1 MARPS
6 WKSIEIAAK
15 NFSDKWK
22 DAKYEKGETHTFY
35 DEFWRVFGEERYKMA
50 DYEPYFKAEL
60 AERQGIY
67 IDVFWPKVLL
77 VEQKS
82 KGKSLAVA
90 REEADDYF
98 RIIPEEDRPRY
109 ILVSDFQTFEL
120 YDLRDEWDIHFGL
133 ADLHRHVRA
142 FGFIRGEKPRT
153 FEEQDPVSIKASRL
167 MGDWHEKLSASG
179 YKGEDLERLL
189 VRVAFC
195 LFADDTGI
203 FEPPRIFLDLIEQET
218 HSDGSDLGSRLMELF
233 EVLDTPV
240 KDRSELLPEYLDR
253 FAYINGGLFEGQLS
267 RTPSFDAGMREGLL
281 EACRFDWS
289 QVSPAIFGALF
300 QAVINPET
308 RRKDGIHYTSE
319 ANILKVIGP
328 LFLDK
333 LRSDLKQ
340 IKSRRGSRRTGSLRE
355 FREKLGRMRFFDP
368 ASGCGNF
375 LVVAYRELRM
385 LEIETLEALHP
396 GQRALALDIGSVV
409 NVDQFYG
416 IEIKK
421 SAVRIAE
428 TALWMMDHIMNT
440 AFADHLGKTVTRI
453 PIEASPHI
461 EHGDALELDWA
472 TVLPP
477 GECTVVFGNP
487 PYGGSKVQG
496 TQRRAQVKRIA
507 EAAGG
512 KGGTLDYV
520 TPWFVKAGEY
530 LQDNLDVRI
539 GFVATNSITQGE
551 QVDQLWPALF
561 DKHQLEISF
570 AHSTFVWGSEAP
582 KKAQVHVVIIGLGHQ
597 SRVATKKKRLFT
609 YRTAKSDHVETA
621 TSAISPYLFDA
632 AKMPNPRL
640 TVATAWK
647 PINGMPLLKG
657 GSQPIDGGNYIFKT
671 AEQRTAFL
679 EAEPEAE
686 QFIHPYIG
694 AGEFLYDKKRW
705 ILVLDAI
712 KPGHVANMP
721 HVKERMRRVQ
731 EHRAKSDRPATRKL
745 HPTKFHVTVIPDRPF
760 LAIPETS
767 SENRDYV
774 PIGWLEPPTI
784 PSNSIRCLFDATYA
798 DFALLTSKMHMAWLR
813 HIGGRLKS
821 DFRYSIRIVYNAFP
835 LPPGFHTPKTRAK
848 LEPLA
853 QQVLKARQTEGQNKR
868 EPLAY
873 LYDRVGMP
881 ERLLKAHRKLD
892 RAVDRLY
899 QPAGF
904 KDDTQRIRYL
914 LELYN
919 QTTQPLG

>member
-1 MARPS
+1 MTRPS

-15 NFSDKWK
+15 DFSDKWK
-22 DAKYEKGETHTFY
+22 DAKYEKGQTHTFY
-35 DEFWRVFGEERYKMA
+35 DEFWRVFGEERYKVA
-50 DYEPYFKAEL
+50 NYEPYFKDEL
-60 AERQGIY
+60 AERRGIY

-77 VEQKS
+77 IEQKS

-98 RIIPEEDRPRY
+98 WIIPEEERPRY

-133 ADLHRHVRA
+133 ADLSKHVRS

-153 FEEQDPVSIKASRL
+153 FEGQDPVSIKASRL
-167 MGDWHEKLSASG
+167 MGEWHEKLSASG

-203 FEPPRIFLDLIEQET
+203 FEPPRVFLDLIEQET
-218 HSDGSDLGSRLMELF
+218 HSDGRDLGSRLMELF

-240 KDRSELLPEYLDR
+240 EDRSELLPEYLDR

-289 QVSPAIFGALF
+289 EVSPAIFGSLF
-300 QAVINPET
+300 QAVIDPET
-308 RRKDGIHYTSE
+308 RREDGVHYTSE
-319 ANILKVIGP
+319 ANVLKVIGP
-328 LFLDK
+328 LFLDD
-333 LRSDLKQ
+333 LRSELERR
-340 IKSRRGSRRTGSLRE
+340 KSRRDSRRTEALRE

-368 ASGCGNF
+368 STGCGNF

-416 IEIKK
+416 IEIKE

-496 TQRRAQVKRIA
+496 TQRRAQVKRIM

-520 TPWFVKAGEY
+520 TAWFVKAGKY

-551 QVDQLWPALF
+551 QVDQLWPVLF
-561 DKHQLEISF
+561 NRFGLKISF
-570 AHSTFVWGSEAP
+570 AHGTFVWGSEAP
-582 KKAQVHVVIIGLGHQ
+582 KKAQVHVVILGLGHHT
-597 SRVATKKKRLFT
+597 RVPKKKRLFT
-609 YRTAKSDHVETA
+609 YPSTKSDHTETA
-621 TSAISPYLFDA
+621 MSAISPYLFDA
-632 AKMPNPRL
+632 AKMPDPHL
-640 TVATAWK
+640 TVATARN
-647 PINGMPLLKG
+647 PINGMPLSKS
-657 GSQPIDGGNYIFKT
+657 GSKPIDDGIYIFKT

-686 QFIHPYIG
+686 QFVRPYIG
-694 AGEFLYDKKRW
+694 ADEFLYDKQRW
-705 ILVLDAI
+705 ILALGGI

-731 EHRAKSDRPATRKL
+731 EYRAKSRSSDTRKL
-745 HPTKFHVTVIPDRPF
+745 HPTKFHVTVIPDGPF
-760 LAIPETS
+760 LAIPEVS
-767 SENRDYV
+767 SENRDYI

-784 PSNSIRCLFDATYA
+784 PSNKLRVVENATLA
-798 DFALLTSKMHMAWLR
+798 DFALLTSEIHMVWMR

-821 DFRYSIRIVYNAFP
+821 DFQYSIRIVYNTFP
-835 LPPGFHTPKTRAK
+835 LPSGFRTPKTRAE

-853 QQVLKARQTEGQNKR
+853 QQVLKARQTGGDQ

-881 ERLLKAHRKLD
+881 EKLLKAHRKLD

-904 KDDTQRIRYL
+904 KDDTQRIRFL

-919 QTTQPLG
+919 QTTRPLG